1 MPAGFAWGCGW
12 EAPHGNLEAEWGLA
26 RVWDEGPGVCAPPV
40 RGGVSVSV
48 QP

>member
-40 RGGVSVSV
+40 RGGVSLSV